1 MKYPQTVFQP
11 FTFCFCSIPFN
22 MENINLHLNQEKIDD
37 MINIKVKNPLKNIL
51 ETRRVLNLNFSGPP
65 ADSGRGVDNLRRR
78 TGRLAR
84 LWG

>member
-37 MINIKVKNPLKNIL
+37 MINIKVKTPFIKDIL
-51 ETRRVLNLNFSGPP
+51 EKKRVLNLVFRASN
-65 ADSGRGVDNLRRR
+65 
-78 TGRLAR
+78 R
-84 LWG
+84 LWERF